1 MSGWMV
7 GEWGGDGS
15 ELASA
20 LLNLHQD
27 RWPLGQLVLWTAVC
41 GLRVVKHC
49 PDIILYCR
57 TVTGVGSDGF
67 AIITSQQFYRLVCEP
82 PLSPHPYTLSLLF
95 TNVSFAFSLRAVPIL
110 FCTCPIYSCLLTRL
124 DPP

>member
-27 RWPLGQLVLWTAVC
+27 RWPLGQLVLWTAVY
-41 GLRVVKHC
+41 GLRVVKH
-49 PDIILYCR
+49 PQ
-57 TVTGVGSDGF
+57 T
-67 AIITSQQFYRLVCEP
+67 TSCIAAQ
-82 PLSPHPYTLSLLF
+82 SPVLALL
-95 TNVSFAFSLRAVPIL
+95 ALP
-110 FCTCPIYSCLLTRL
+110 
-124 DPP
+124 